1 MRTIRMRTIRRRTI
15 RRRTIRT
22 RSICTRTIRMR
33 TIRSRR
39 EGRSGGL
46 SAEWMGVGELDG
58 AAANEEERASCVEVR
73 F

>member
-1 MRTIRMRTIRRRTI
+1 
-15 RRRTIRT
+15 
-22 RSICTRTIRMR
+22 MR